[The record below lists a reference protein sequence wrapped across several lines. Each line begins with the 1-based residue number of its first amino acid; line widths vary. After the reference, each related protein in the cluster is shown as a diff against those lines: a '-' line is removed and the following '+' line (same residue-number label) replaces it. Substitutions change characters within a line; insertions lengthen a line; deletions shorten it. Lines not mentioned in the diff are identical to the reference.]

1 MKKQSAFTLAEVL
14 ITLGIIGVVATMT
27 IPTLMSNTNKAEFKT
42 GFKKILSV
50 LNQAVTMSV
59 AVDYTDFAD
68 ANSGTGEGSI
78 YNLLSKRMHVA
89 RTVVGANASSDSQI
103 MRMFDSSG
111 NGQTGR
117 SMSTTNITLFFS
129 DGMVLSYPQSAYQ
142 CTLTVTGRTGADGKT
157 CAGIVDVNGPKNP
170 NKLSNCQYNAATG
183 QSTTSGVKDNDSTAT
198 AANATGGRNTAKA
211 GVCGEGNAYIADQFS
226 IEFVGQQVLP
236 NGYAARY
243 VLYDN

>member
-68 ANSGTGEGSI
+68 ANSGTIEGSI

-89 RTVVGANASSDSQI
+89 RTVLDANATNDSQI
-103 MRMFDSSG
+103 MRMFDGSA
-111 NGQTGR
+111 NGQGTR
-117 SMSTTNITLFFS
+117 AMSKTNITLFFS
-129 DGMVLSYPQSAYQ
+129 DGMVLSYPTASSQ
-142 CTLTVTGRTGADGKT
+142 CTLTVTGTGKS

-170 NKLSNCQYNAATG
+170 NKLSHCQYNAATG
-183 QSTTSGVKDNDSTAT
+183 SSTTGFKDNDSIAT
-198 AANATGGRNTAKA
+198 AANATGGRNTAID
-211 GVCGEGNAYIADQFS
+211 GVCGEGNAYIGDQFS
-226 IEFVGQQVLP
+226 VEFVGQQVLP

>member
-42 GFKKILSV
+42 GFKKMLSV

-78 YNLLSKRMHVA
+78 YNLLTKRMRVA
-89 RTVVGANASSDSQI
+89 RTVVDAAAANDSQI
-103 MRMFDSSG
+103 QRMFSG
-111 NGQTGR
+111 DANGQTGR
-117 SMSTTNITLFFS
+117 TMSSTNITLFFS
-129 DGMVLSYPQSAYQ
+129 DGMVLSYPTAATN
-142 CTLTVTGRTGADGKT
+142 CTLSVVGQTGDNGKT

-170 NKLSNCQYNAATG
+170 NKLSHCQYNAATG
-183 QSTTSGVKDNDSTAT
+183 QSTTSYKTNDSTAT
-198 AANATGGRNTAKA
+198 AANAVGGRNTAKD
-211 GVCGEGNAYIADQFS
+211 GVCGEGNSYIGDQFS
-226 IEFVGQQVLP
+226 VEFVGQQVLP